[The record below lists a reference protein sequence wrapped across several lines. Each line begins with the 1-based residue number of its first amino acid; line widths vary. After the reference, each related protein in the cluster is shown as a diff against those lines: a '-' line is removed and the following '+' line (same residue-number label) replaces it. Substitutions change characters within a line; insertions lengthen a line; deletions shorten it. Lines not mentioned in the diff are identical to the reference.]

1 MKNSKMLIIAIPVNG
16 RENKDAIDT
25 IIGLTESLEGDVF
38 DPQNALDDIYGAL
51 SDIIRFLN

>member
-16 RENKDAIDT
+16 REEFEKINM

-38 DPQNALDDIYGAL
+38 DPQDALYDIYGSL
-51 SDIIRFLN
+51 SDIIKF

>member
-25 IIGLTESLEGDVF
+25 IIGLTELIEGDVF
-38 DPQNALDDIYGAL
+38 DPQDALDDIYGAL
-51 SDIIRFLN
+51 SEIIKF